1 MKDSKLRFPEELINE
16 INDLKVRA
24 VKIGYKNIIP
34 KLPESRSNFEQ
45 SMLGFMYRLDNWKK
59 QLLQLE
65 NPGGML
71 SGKKRPEPLDLL
83 RQIVINYDEEEIIN
97 DDFSENN

>member
-1 MKDSKLRFPEELINE
+1 MKDSKLRFDEELINE

-24 VKIGYKNIIP
+24 IKVGYKNIMP
-34 KLPESRSNFEQ
+34 KLPESKSNFEQ
-45 SMLGFMYRLDNWKK
+45 SMSGFRYRLDNWKK

-71 SGKKRPEPLDLL
+71 SGKKREAHNDSL
-83 RQIVINYDEEEIIN
+83 RQIVINYDENQSIA
-97 DDFSENN
+97 DDFSEED

>member
-1 MKDSKLRFPEELINE
+1 MKDSKLRFPEELLNE
-16 INDLKVRA
+16 ISDLKVRA
-24 VKIGYKNIIP
+24 VNIGYKNVIP
-34 KLPESRSNFEQ
+34 KLPESRRNFEQ

-71 SGKKRPEPLDLL
+71 SGKKRFEQLDPL
-83 RQIVINYDEEEIIN
+83 RQIVINYDEKQIIN
-97 DDFSENN
+97 DDLSEDY